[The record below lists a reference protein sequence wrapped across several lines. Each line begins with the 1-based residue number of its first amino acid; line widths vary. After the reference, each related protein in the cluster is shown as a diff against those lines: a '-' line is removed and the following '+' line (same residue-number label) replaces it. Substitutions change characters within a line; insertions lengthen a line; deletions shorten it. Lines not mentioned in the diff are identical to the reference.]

1 MSSTEHHHRHTTPS
15 PRPEARR
22 SVSRRPGGRDAE
34 DGSLVTEYG
43 LLAVLGA
50 TITGLAIKWA
60 SGGAIWELFGAVLSR
75 AKAIVGA

>member
-1 MSSTEHHHRHTTPS
+1 M
-15 PRPEARR
+15 
-22 SVSRRPGGRDAE
+22 SRRHPLPARPPASLDARLHDE

-60 SGGAIWELFGAVLSR
+60 SGGAIWELLGAVLTK

>member
-1 MSSTEHHHRHTTPS
+1 MS
-15 PRPEARR
+15 R
-22 SVSRRPGGRDAE
+22 SLRSDE

-60 SGGAIWELFGAVLSR
+60 SGGAIWSLFGAVLTK

>member
-1 MSSTEHHHRHTTPS
+1 MSRHDLHD
-15 PRPEARR
+15 PRWRACAR
-22 SVSRRPGGRDAE
+22 DE

-60 SGGAIWELFGAVLSR
+60 SGGAIWSLFGAVLTK

>member
-1 MSSTEHHHRHTTPS
+1 MSHRQSDPHLS
-15 PRPEARR
+15 PGRR
-22 SVSRRPGGRDAE
+22 RASDE

-60 SGGAIWELFGAVLSR
+60 SGGAIWSLFGAVLTK

>member
-1 MSSTEHHHRHTTPS
+1 M
-15 PRPEARR
+15 
-22 SVSRRPGGRDAE
+22 SRRHHLPARPPATLAARVPDE

-60 SGGAIWELFGAVLSR
+60 SGGAIWELLGAVLTK

>member
-1 MSSTEHHHRHTTPS
+1 MLIPYTHHAT
-15 PRPEARR
+15 
-22 SVSRRPGGRDAE
+22 GE

-60 SGGAIWELFGAVLSR
+60 SGGAIWDLFGAVLSK